1 MNKEELIKETEAILK
16 LVNKD
21 SRIGNYLEKIKKL
34 LDDKL

>member
-1 MNKEELIKETEAILK
+1 MNKEELIKETEYILS

-21 SRIGNYLEKIKKL
+21 SRIGNYLEEIKKL